1 MIYKSKI
8 LINKNLITVIIINSN
23 YGTYLS
29 KCVSSVL
36 KNDLNCIK
44 EILIIDDSS
53 KDKSLRIIKEI
64 EKKSNKII
72 SYKVK
77 FKNLSKSLNF
87 AISKVKTEWIL
98 KIDSDDYIDQ
108 NMIKFLYKYQTNY
121 DFILGNTYLFDK
133 EKIYKKKQIIKTNF
147 LKYFFHPLGSG
158 NLFKKKLWNKIG
170 GYNEANKFKDDVF
183 FWTKILKIKNLKIK
197 HLNKHL
203 YFYRQHKKS
212 MSKNIFRKYLA
223 LIKIIYKDLQS

>member
-1 MIYKSKI
+1 M
-8 LINKNLITVIIINSN
+8 LHKNLITVIIINHN
-23 YGTYLS
+23 YGTYLN

-36 KNDLNCIK
+36 KNDLSNIK

-53 KDKSLRIIKEI
+53 TDKSLRVITEIKR
-64 EKKSNKII
+64 KSNKII
-72 SYKVK
+72 FYKVK

-108 NMIKFLYKYQTNY
+108 NMIKFLYKHQTNY
-121 DFILGNTYLFDK
+121 DFILGNTYLFD
-133 EKIYKKKQIIKTNF
+133 EKRMYKKKQIIKINF

-170 GYNEANKFKDDVF
+170 GYNESNKFKDDVF

-212 MSKNIFRKYLA
+212 MSKNIFKKYLV
-223 LIKIIYKDLQS
+223 LIKIIYKDLSS